1 VEAAVSKVKDTLDI
15 EIKLFSGQEEGADD
29 VGYPYYV
36 ATCTPV
42 GLVTYG
48 ETFEELLSNIQE
60 GLAAAMEGEDTVAVF
75 NVIPTPRIILH
86 MEMPDPYAKIA

>member
-48 ETFEELLSNIQE
+48 ETFEILLSNIQE
-60 GLAAAMEGEDTVAVF
+60 GLAAAMEGEDTIALYYVA
-75 NVIPTPRIILH
+75 PSPRIVLH
-86 MEMPDPYAKIA
+86 I

>member
-1 VEAAVSKVKDTLDI
+1 MSRVKDTLDI
-15 EIKLFSGQEEGADD
+15 EIKYFTGQEEGDDD

-36 ATCTPV
+36 ATCSPI

-60 GLAAAMEGEDTVAVF
+60 GLAAAMEVEDTIAVF
-75 NVIPTPRIILH
+75 NVSPHPRTKFYV
-86 MEMPDPYAKIA
+86 EMPSRYAN